1 MIEFIR
7 KCPKCD
13 KDIKYCNKYT
23 LKLAIKNNGICK
35 SCSCKEKLIK
45 IHEEI
50 ANGIRLPLFK
60 NKKHKKES
68 IEKML
73 NHPNHKSWTK
83 HDNCV
88 GTKSHFKGIKNED
101 YLINIWTIKY
111 GKDIAYQKLNELRKK
126 QSINSSGQNNGM
138 YGKPSPLGSGNGWSG
153 WYKNWYFRSLLE
165 LSFMILVIE
174 RFNFKWNNA
183 ENIKIKYINFK
194 NINRNYFPDFLL
206 NNKYLIE
213 IKPKNLFNSIDVI
226 FKKEAAIEYCN
237 NNNLIYKLISP
248 NILSFDII
256 KQKYLIGEIK
266 FIERY
271 DKKFKEKYL

>member
-1 MIEFIR
+1 M
-7 KCPKCD
+7 
-13 KDIKYCNKYT
+13 
-23 LKLAIKNNGICK
+23 GIC
-35 SCSCKEKLIK
+35 LTVRITVR
-45 IHEEI
+45 I
-50 ANGIRLPLFK
+50 
-60 NKKHKKES
+60 
-68 IEKML
+68 
-73 NHPNHKSWTK
+73 
-83 HDNCV
+83 
-88 GTKSHFKGIKNED
+88 
-101 YLINIWTIKY
+101 
-111 GKDIAYQKLNELRKK
+111 K
-126 QSINSSGQNNGM
+126 QSP
-138 YGKPSPLGSGNGWSG
+138 K
-153 WYKNWYFRSLLE
+153 YFLTCFSCLKTKR
-165 LSFMILVIE
+165 I
-174 RFNFKWNNA
+174 
-183 ENIKIKYINFK
+183 